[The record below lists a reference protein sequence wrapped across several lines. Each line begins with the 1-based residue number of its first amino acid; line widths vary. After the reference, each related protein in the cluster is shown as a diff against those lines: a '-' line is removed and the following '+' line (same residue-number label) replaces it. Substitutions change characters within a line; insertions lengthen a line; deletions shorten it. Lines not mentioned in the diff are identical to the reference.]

1 MDDGKNLRKT
11 LALEPADAP
20 TLGGNT
26 LRSMDNESA
35 ADARARRDLHITTSD
50 EFLAKA
56 AKEYQ
61 AGTIDQ
67 ALWRRAADKG
77 GTDASLVIAAYLRS
91 RALALQLQQKKDD
104 SSAIQARGA
113 AKARA
118 PGDPK
123 VESKPNEKIAST
135 LFVGNPALRP
145 KSKRWQIAG
154 AIVALAIVAAIAFRF
169 RSPEE
174 IESTHAPMAAAR
186 APADPSVLQSPP
198 AAGQTV
204 ATSISADPG
213 GTEPAFPV
221 RIQQL
226 KEIGKWNVLVLYA
239 TEWTRR
245 EPGNA
250 IAWSELGNG
259 FAKLRQYNDAIEAAT
274 KAVQLAPQDPFTW
287 RNLGHINL
295 AVDRVPE
302 AGVAFAKALALRP
315 DDADALCGAAAVA
328 LRQARPKDADGVTKQ
343 VKAADGT
350 CPN

>member
-1 MDDGKNLRKT
+1 MDDGKGLRKA

-20 TLGGNT
+20 TLGGNG

-50 EFLAKA
+50 EFLARA

-67 ALWRRAADKG
+67 ALWRRAADQG

-91 RALALQLQQKKDD
+91 RALALQLQQKKDE

-113 AKARA
+113 AKTRA

-123 VESKPNEKIAST
+123 LESKPNEKITST
-135 LFVGNPALRP
+135 LFVGDSALRP
-145 KSKRWQIAG
+145 KSKRWQMTG
-154 AIVALAIVAAIAFRF
+154 AVVALAVVAAIAFQF
-169 RSPEE
+169 MSPEE
-174 IESTHAPMAAAR
+174 IESAHAPMAAAR
-186 APADPSVLQSPP
+186 APANPSSPP
-198 AAGQTV
+198 AAGQPDAKNV
-204 ATSISADPG
+204 NADPG
-213 GTEPAFPV
+213 DVEPAFPV

-226 KEIGKWNVLVLYA
+226 KEVGKWNVLVLYA
-239 TEWTRR
+239 SEWTRR

-259 FAKLRQYNDAIEAAT
+259 YAQLRQYNDAIEAAT

-343 VKAADGT
+343 VKVADGT